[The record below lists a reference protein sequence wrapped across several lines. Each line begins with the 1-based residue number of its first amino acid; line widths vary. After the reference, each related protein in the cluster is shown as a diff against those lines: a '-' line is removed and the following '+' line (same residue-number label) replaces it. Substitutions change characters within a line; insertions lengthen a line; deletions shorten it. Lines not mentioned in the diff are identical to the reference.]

1 MNGEMLH
8 SATIPATSSRP
19 RGGTRLLR
27 RVGAVLAGLAAIFA
41 VTSVTDAIMHAIGV
55 FPPVGAPA
63 MSSALFLFAFAYRF
77 VFDVAG
83 SYLTARLAPDRP
95 MRHALA
101 LGAIGLVLSIAGAIA
116 LWDTGPAWYPIV
128 LAASA
133 LPCAWLGARLHE
145 HRVRV

>member
-1 MNGEMLH
+1 MNAETLP
-8 SATIPATSSRP
+8 SVTTPATVSP
-19 RGGTRLLR
+19 ARGGRRVLR
-27 RVGAVLAGLAAIFA
+27 RVGAVLAGLVAIFA
-41 VTSVTDAIMHAIGV
+41 VTSVTDAVMHAIGL
-55 FPPVGAPA
+55 FPPLGAPP

-95 MRHALA
+95 MRHALV
-101 LGAIGLVLSIAGAIA
+101 LGAIGLGLSIAGAIA
-116 LWDTGPAWYPIV
+116 LWDAGPAWYPLA

-145 HRVRV
+145 HRARV